1 MERPPVSS
9 HASGF
14 TLIEMLF
21 VIVILSIGI
30 LAAVKMFPM
39 ASREQL
45 KDRMRTAA
53 TYYAQDQIEALR
65 AISINDQIL
74 IEGRHPSGAATE
86 SVGKSGA
93 WKRYYEVTDM
103 TDPLPN
109 LKRVTVTV
117 FWKAGTVN
125 DTLTATTYLG
135 R

>member
-1 MERPPVSS
+1 MARPVSS
-9 HASGF
+9 SPASGF

-53 TYYAQDQIEALR
+53 SYYAQDQIEALR
-65 AISINDQIL
+65 AININDQNL
-74 IEGRHPSGAATE
+74 IEGRHPAGAAE

-117 FWKAGTVN
+117 FWRTVAGY
-125 DTLTATTYLG
+125 DTLAATTYLG